1 MGSQGEQMKLIKK
14 NVAIEIRTVIEDQG
28 EKELT
33 ISKQKG
39 SYIKKG
45 HTEVITFMEKT
56 KDFGEVKSL
65 ITIQPDKVNLKRSG
79 NITMNQQFVEGEKSE
94 CLYRHPYGAF
104 RMEIQTES
112 ITREIK
118 RNDKKVIIV
127 YQLELD
133 DGHIRHHHLTLTYTE
148 EK

>member
-1 MGSQGEQMKLIKK
+1 MKIKK
-14 NVAIEIRTVIEDQG
+14 KYVAIEIRTVIDDQG

-45 HTEVITFMEKT
+45 EMEVISFIEKT

-79 NITMNQQFVEGEKSE
+79 NITMNQQFVEGQISE

-112 ITREIK
+112 ITHEQKDRD
-118 RNDKKVIIV
+118 NKVIIV
-127 YQLELD
+127 YDLALD
-133 DGHIRHHHLTLTYTE
+133 GAQTRHHHLTLTYTE
-148 EK
+148 EE